1 MNLQLF
7 ALNYTKVDNP
17 YGFTITKNIYVK
29 GTNDEEAPSGYDLTN
44 YYTKISNYSTIT
56 SLPTENANYIVE
68 ALPHVY
74 SCYNMLLGCSSLRN
88 IYFFNWDTSKIT
100 NVESMFA
107 NCKSLGR
114 YIFMNL
120 LDFSNVTN
128 MRNTFSECS
137 SIKIIYTPTFTS
149 KVTDVYGL
157 FNGCST
163 LYRVN
168 LSDSDTSGV
177 SNFGY
182 MFYNCKTLSNINGT
196 IDMKSCTDYTNM
208 FYGCGKLRN
217 VKIKNPPSGFNGG
230 GLSSSQYTIVS

>member
-1 MNLQLF
+1 
-7 ALNYTKVDNP
+7 
-17 YGFTITKNIYVK
+17 
-29 GTNDEEAPSGYDLTN
+29 
-44 YYTKISNYSTIT
+44 
-56 SLPTENANYIVE
+56 
-68 ALPHVY
+68 
-74 SCYNMLLGCSSLRN
+74 
-88 IYFFNWDTSKIT
+88 
-100 NVESMFA
+100 
-107 NCKSLGR
+107 
-114 YIFMNL
+114 MNL

-128 MRNTFSECS
+128 MKNTFNGCTN
-137 SIKIIYTPTFTS
+137 IRIIYTPTFTS

-208 FYGCGKLRN
+208 FYGLRLRILLVDLMVEDYHLHN
-217 VKIKNPPSGFNGG
+217 IQLF
-230 GLSSSQYTIVS
+230 LSVNNL